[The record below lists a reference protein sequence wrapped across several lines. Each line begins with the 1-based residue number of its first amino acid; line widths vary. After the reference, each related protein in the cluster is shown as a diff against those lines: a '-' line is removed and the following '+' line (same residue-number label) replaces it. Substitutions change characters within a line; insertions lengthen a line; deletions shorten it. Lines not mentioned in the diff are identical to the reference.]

1 MKVLGLILVQFLSF
15 YDFRELK
22 SCEKTIAILRTDFKI
37 KQDAQPQP
45 QMLTFE
51 SKVVNQP
58 LQTVFKLPEKDGIE
72 LSFITKSEKDDKKKI
87 KIPLNGNF
95 QVIFEKASTV
105 SKKKDDDDK
114 KATIID
120 NDATDGTATIQLPES
135 IMEGFIKVK
144 NENEDDDKKSNQSKL
159 TVEDKLYY
167 SKTELNV
174 LKPNEKKEKDDKEKW
189 YKLGS
194 KIFPVPEDFHSDD
207 GSKYILSF
215 ENTGTKTF
223 AMKWYKSRKFDYPVG
238 TSEITP
244 EKGGVVELQGV
255 GRLEIPAGAVDKP
268 TIVKMKQELNAPEML
283 YDFEHHSVMGDTSK
297 LIGTREYDFISS
309 VVRLEPFGL
318 DLKQRAVMYLETDKA
333 RLGNNMPTVIHWQNS
348 QDKRYWEL
356 QADKDGR
363 ETPFEKWTD
372 NMGTYIEKFQYY
384 TKTITAY
391 MTPTANFKSILIE
404 VPVQDN
410 LQIQSFRAKGII
422 YVKVFEVNY
431 IDRDF
436 GILGEGNIEIVKQRI
451 ESAYN
456 HFLRLSK
463 LNENSIIEANK
474 VNNGYVVIDIRPSFY
489 NVNGLSIAKNVGT
502 NGCKIDLDAYGKHS
516 IEHEL
521 WHAFQYTKYGG
532 SKVDLNKWVA
542 ESSAEHMGARQF
554 NRTIGEGSDIFS
566 YSLNLTENLSR
577 LKNSSTLNIEA
588 NEYSGNDPKGG
599 SNYVKTYHAAGFFT
613 FLGSKKTSLEKD
625 TNNKDLPQKVE
636 DEHILDT
643 VINPH
648 LEKYH
653 EFAVHAYIADRF
665 NIRFAKV
672 SDPTSD
678 DIKLINKNNMSSKN
692 KSLCVD
698 IKSTKPLPSLS
709 SKYFEIKPDSTL
721 HGNIAIVV
729 KPDKDLTPST
739 IKITAIHETS
749 TGEKIIKEL
758 PLGKET
764 SVVNFKVAQ
773 DKLIL
778 VVSNSNVTL
787 NGNSSNYDMKV
798 SYSCSS
804 KKYGIASYTGGC
816 Q

>member
-1 MKVLGLILVQFLSF
+1 MKKILISLVTMLFTASCNFVTQTQNDEVKP
-15 YDFRELK
+15 DFDIVK
-22 SCEKTIAILRTDFKI
+22 ADFKI

-72 LSFITKSEKDDKKKI
+72 LSFITNSEKDDKKKI
-87 KIPLNGNF
+87 KIPLNGKF

-159 TVEDKLYY
+159 IVEDKLYY

-189 YKLGS
+189 YKLGN

-207 GSKYILSF
+207 GSKYILRF

-223 AMKWYKSRKFDYPVG
+223 AMKWYKSNKFDYPVG

-283 YDFEHHSVMGDTSK
+283 YDFEHHSAMGDTSK

-318 DLKQRAVMYLETDKA
+318 ELKQKAVMYLETDKA
-333 RLGNNMPTVIHWQNS
+333 RLGSNMPTVIHWQNS

-384 TKTITAY
+384 TKTIDADITA
-391 MTPTANFKSILIE
+391 TSHFKSILIE

-410 LQIQSFRAKGII
+410 LQIQNFRAKGTI
-422 YVKVFEVNY
+422 YVKVFEVKY
-431 IDRDF
+431 DDHDF
-436 GILGEGNIEIVKQRI
+436 GIFGEGNIEIVKQRI
-451 ESAYN
+451 ESAYD
-456 HFLRLSK
+456 HFLHLSK
-463 LNENSIIEANK
+463 LNENNIIEANK
-474 VNNGYVVIDIRPSFY
+474 VNNGYVEIKIRSSSF
-489 NVNGLSIAKNVGT
+489 NLNGLSITKNVGT
-502 NGCKIDLDAYGKHS
+502 NGCKIDLDTYGKRS

-521 WHAFQYTKYGG
+521 WHVFQYTKHGG
-532 SKVDLNKWVA
+532 KKVDLNKWVA

-566 YSLNLTENLSR
+566 YSLNLTENLDR

-613 FLGSKKTSLEKD
+613 FLGNKD
-625 TNNKDLPQKVE
+625 TLSQKVE
-636 DEHILDT
+636 DSLIID
-643 VINPH
+643 VFDNPH

-665 NIRFAKV
+665 NIRFVKV

-692 KSLCVD
+692 KSLWVD

-729 KPDKDLTPST
+729 KPDKDLTANT
-739 IKITAIHETS
+739 VKITAIHEKS
-749 TGEKIIKEL
+749 LTGEKIIKEL
-758 PLGKET
+758 ALGKET

-778 VVSNSNVTL
+778 VVSNSNGTL